1 MKTRAQLVSG
11 LTHRG
16 PGPLEAE
23 AGGDDPLVGGEGK
36 QQEPGGR
43 LAASHSQSDAWQGE
57 SREGHVQ
64 SGQTGEM

>member
-23 AGGDDPLVGGEGK
+23 AGGDDPLVGGEGEEE
-36 QQEPGGR
+36 EPG
-43 LAASHSQSDAWQGE
+43 
-57 SREGHVQ
+57 
-64 SGQTGEM
+64 